1 MSCNNTNST
10 CSNCSNNYSS
20 CNNKCTKCGCRDSF
34 LTSPPPCPT
43 PQGCPDP
50 IPCQEVLSSDC
61 IIYNGPD
68 LLCNGDIIVYQDA
81 TWTELL
87 ENIIEY
93 FCLPPIPEI
102 TCNGDIVV
110 DYDSSIN
117 EALENIVSYFCL
129 PPIPEITCND
139 DIVVTEDSSIN
150 EALEDIVNY
159 FCLTPIP
166 LIQCGVDNVVQ
177 QGSSINQALED
188 IVSYFCD
195 HLTTANNGLT
205 MSPTS
210 NNVQLGGPLIQ
221 NTTLTNS
228 TFNLNINSTTVPALT
243 LFKSTINNAPT
254 LLINDPAVSTTAP
267 AIQAYSNRYNIS
279 NPAVYFENLSSN
291 IDGGLTLLIKSQNNT
306 VNAISPQITTP
317 TLYIQSSKTA
327 STTTQVA
334 LRVDNTNNINAG
346 SGIAIEFAN
355 SDATPGTGIITNR
368 LISKT
373 VNNSTETSMTSE
385 FVIQGKQG
393 GTVNPVDHLTL
404 KSTGQLQL
412 NNYGS
417 GLITGVPTYNLST
430 TVGGDII
437 ETTPGLFG
445 TAFRGYISPDSFA
458 SKTFNKSNS
467 NISLGDTVVFDTTNG
482 IIEYQIKDGVNF
494 SQYDQTTGI
503 WTCPQT
509 GKYDFNY
516 NVYLSSPANTY
527 GWGEAG
533 GTFTIGITDIT
544 GAATIYCADTFTAP
558 RSFYYDKIYMTGGM
572 QGVTISANTQI
583 VLKIQN
589 LTGVAYTQEPS
600 RGDNIEWAIRRVG

>member
-1 MSCNNTNST
+1 MSCNNTNNT
-10 CSNCSNNYSS
+10 CTSCNHNYSS
-20 CNNKCTKCGCRDSF
+20 CNNKCAKCGCRDSF

-43 PQGCPDP
+43 PAGCPDP

-61 IIYNGPD
+61 IIYNGPNI
-68 LLCNGDIIVYQDA
+68 LCNNDIVVYSDA
-81 TWTELL
+81 TWTEIL
-87 ENIIEY
+87 EDIVAY
-93 FCLPPIPEI
+93 FCVPPIPEI

-110 DYDSSIN
+110 
-117 EALENIVSYFCL
+117 
-129 PPIPEITCND
+129 
-139 DIVVTEDSSIN
+139 TEDSTIN
-150 EALEDIVNY
+150 EALEDIV
-159 FCLTPIP
+159 
-166 LIQCGVDNVVQ
+166 D
-177 QGSSINQALED
+177 
-188 IVSYFCD
+188 YFCD
-195 HLTTANNGLT
+195 QLTTANNGLT

-243 LFKSTINNAPT
+243 LDKTGTTNATLVVNNTVTSSQAILAKSNISGLGTPVVQVTSTNTTGLGTQALGLISNFNSEQIAVPLSTIPT
-254 LLINDPAVSTTAP
+254 LLIQPTSTTA
-267 AIQAYSNRYNIS
+267 AGTTNACGIR
-279 NPAVYFENLSSN
+279 VENKGN
-291 IDGGLTLLIKSQNNT
+291 TLAT
-306 VNAISPQITTP
+306 
-317 TLYIQSSKTA
+317 
-327 STTTQVA
+327 
-334 LRVDNTNNINAG
+334 
-346 SGIAIEFAN
+346 SGVSIEFAN
-355 SDATPGTGIITNR
+355 TAASTSAVLTNR

-373 VNNSTETSMTSE
+373 VINSSTTLTTSE
-385 FVIQGKQG
+385 FIIQGKPS

-430 TVGGDII
+430 TAGGNVI
-437 ETTPGLFG
+437 ETTPGLFA

-458 SKTFNKSNS
+458 SKTFDKPNS

-482 IIEYQIKDGVNF
+482 VIQYQIKDGVTF

-527 GWGEAG
+527 GWGEVG
-533 GTFTIGITDIT
+533 GTFTIGITDPT
-544 GAATIYCADTFTAP
+544 GAATIYCADTFTAVS
-558 RSFYYDKIYMTGGM
+558 SFYYDKIYMTGGM
-572 QGVTISANTQI
+572 QGVTISAGTQI

-589 LTGVAYTQEPS
+589 LTGVAYTEQRS
-600 RGDNIEWAIRRVG
+600 LGDNIEWAIRRVG